1 MMTQTDWLD
10 RIKWDQNGL
19 IPAIAQEQGSN
30 QILMV
35 AWMNRESLT
44 RTVACGQAVYWSRS
58 RNKLWHKG
66 EESCHFQKV
75 HQIRLDCDDDVLLL
89 QVEQVGGMACH
100 TGRHSCFFHELQS
113 NDGAMGWVEVEPVLK
128 NPDDIYKK

>member
-66 EESCHFQKV
+66 EESGHFQKV
-75 HQIRLDCDDDVLLL
+75 HQIRFDFDDDVLLL